1 MTDAD
6 RRTEL
11 MKLYELAVEEY
22 RFQVQLNNQRFQWYV
37 TVDMALM
44 TVGAGLLRVSTEGD
58 GRPLMATVFIVG
70 AVLAAFTANT
80 VARQVGYQHEA
91 RDRAK
96 AIVAELGMTEFAIGS
111 TPGWVGKPTWWPLK
125 VRLVNYGL
133 LGVLGAVHV
142 FGLLYVLTRSD

>member
-6 RRTEL
+6 RRGEL

-22 RFQVQLNNQRFQWYV
+22 RFQVHLNNQRFQWYV
-37 TVDMALM
+37 TVDMALL
-44 TVGAGLLRVSTEGD
+44 TVGAGLLRISGAGD
-58 GRPLMATVFIVG
+58 GRPLTAAVFVVG

-96 AIVAELGMTEFAIGS
+96 TLAGELGMTEFAVGS
-111 TPGWVGKPTWWPLK
+111 TPGWQGRSKIWPLK
-125 VRLVNYGL
+125 VRVVNYGL
-133 LGVLGAVHV
+133 LVVLGAVHL
-142 FGLLYVLTRSD
+142 FGLAYVVTR